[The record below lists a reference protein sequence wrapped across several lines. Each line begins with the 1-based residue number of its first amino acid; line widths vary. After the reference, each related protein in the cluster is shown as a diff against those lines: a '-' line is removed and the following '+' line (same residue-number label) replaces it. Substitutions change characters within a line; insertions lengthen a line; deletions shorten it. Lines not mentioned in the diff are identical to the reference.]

1 MKALLV
7 ARKSLLEMVRELQLL
22 GLVVLLPLLFLWIT
36 LVSYGGSLLVTYP
49 VWVIES
55 EPAGMPS
62 ENTPLV
68 AALKAQRYVT
78 GRPIFDITL
87 TDDRDAAE
95 EALKDQ
101 TVTALITIAPDV
113 SGIPS
118 VTLRG
123 DALNMG
129 FYRAST
135 ILNNTIIEYGDSIAD
150 QPPVVQVVEE
160 ALGEAAPE
168 TYFDVYAPG
177 IIIFALLMIV
187 PQTAMLVA
195 REVRWRTLRRLRIT
209 QLNVW
214 ELLGGI
220 SLAQVVVAIAQVVVL
235 FVGALVMGFRN
246 QGSLLLV
253 IVVGLI
259 VSFSAIGL
267 GLVVACFSENDSQ
280 AANLGGTV
288 AMFQVFLCGAFF
300 QLPPMTVFTLA
311 DHQIDLFDV
320 FPATHGFSALQQVL
334 TYGADLREVGFRLG
348 ATLILSLAY
357 FAVGVMVFQRWQ
369 MQSSRS

>member
-1 MKALLV
+1 MKAFLV

-22 GLVVLLPLLFLWIT
+22 GLVVLLPLLFLGIT

-49 VWVIES
+49 VWVIDS
-55 EPAGMPS
+55 EVAGIPS
-62 ENTPLV
+62 DSAPLV

-78 GRPIFDITL
+78 GHPIFDITL

-95 EALKDQ
+95 EALEDQ
-101 TVTALITIAPDV
+101 TVTALVTIALDA
-113 SGIPS
+113 SGTPS

-123 DALNMG
+123 DALNMN

-135 ILNNTIIEYGDSIAD
+135 ILNNIIVEYGDSVTG
-150 QPPVVQVVEE
+150 QPPVVQIIEE
-160 ALGEAAPE
+160 PLGAAAPK
-168 TYFDVYAPG
+168 TYFDVYTPG

-209 QLNVW
+209 RLNVW

-220 SLAQVVVAIAQVVVL
+220 SLAQVVVAVVQVVIL
-235 FVGALVMGFRN
+235 FVGALVMGFHN
-246 QGSLLLV
+246 QGSLLLS
-253 IVVGLI
+253 IVVGLS

-267 GLVVACFSENDSQ
+267 GLIVACFSENDSQ

-288 AMFQVFLCGAFF
+288 TMFQVFLSGAFF

-311 DHQIDLFDV
+311 GHQIDLFDV

-334 TYGADLREVGFRLG
+334 TYGAGLKEVGFRLG

-357 FAVGVMVFQRWQ
+357 FAVGVMVFQRRQ
-369 MQSSRS
+369 MQSSQD

>member
-1 MKALLV
+1 MKVLLV
-7 ARKSLLEMVRELQLL
+7 ARKSLLEMARELQLL
-22 GLVVLLPLLFLWIT
+22 ALVVLLPLLFLG
-36 LVSYGGSLLVTYP
+36 LALASYGDSLLVTHP
-49 VWVIES
+49 VWVIDS
-55 EPAGMPS
+55 EPAGIS
-62 ENTPLV
+62 SGNAPLV

-78 GRPIFDITL
+78 GQPIFDITL
-87 TDDRDAAE
+87 TDDRVAAE
-95 EALKDQ
+95 EALKNQ
-101 TVTALITIAPDV
+101 TVTALVTIVLDASRV
-113 SGIPS
+113 PS

-135 ILNNTIIEYGDSIAD
+135 ILNNTIIEHADSIAG
-150 QPPVVQVVEE
+150 QPPVIHVIEE
-160 ALGEAAPE
+160 SLGEAVPE
-168 TYFDVYAPG
+168 KYFDVYAPG

-209 QLNVW
+209 RLNVW

-220 SLAQVVVAIAQVVVL
+220 SLAQMVVAIAQVIIL
-235 FVGALVMGFRN
+235 FVGALVLGFHN
-246 QGSLLLV
+246 QGSLSLAIV
-253 IVVGLI
+253 IGLA

-267 GLVVACFSENDSQ
+267 GLIVACFSENDSQ

-288 AMFQVFLCGAFF
+288 AMLQVFLSGAFF

-311 DHQIDLFDV
+311 GHQIDLFDI

-334 TYGADLREVGFRLG
+334 TYGADLKEIGFRLG

-357 FAVGVMVFQRWQ
+357 FAVGVMVFQRRQ
-369 MQSSRS
+369 MQSS